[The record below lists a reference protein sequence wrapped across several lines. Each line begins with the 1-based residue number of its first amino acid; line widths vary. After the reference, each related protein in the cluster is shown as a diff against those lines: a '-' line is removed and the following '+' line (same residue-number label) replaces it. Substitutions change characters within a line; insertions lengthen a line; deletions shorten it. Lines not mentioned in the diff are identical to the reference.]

1 MLASWL
7 PFALF
12 ALVVWS
18 VQRVVTKVALVRW
31 STARFYRLNAIL
43 SLSVYAVFAIAVPP
57 DPSGVVGAVGLSLL
71 MAMTFWVTTEA
82 TRRGPVGLVA
92 PLTAMSPALTVI
104 LAVTILAE
112 RISSEQGLGI
122 GAALAGS
129 VLLSFRPNAPHA
141 LAGWLPLA
149 LSSLVLQGLGA
160 FIAKVLVTASGPT
173 DLLVT
178 SAAVQLLVGLIIAR
192 GEPLGGR
199 ELLHGRGLVTA
210 LTLVAA
216 AVATI
221 GYLSALSVGPASV
234 IVPLVATSPAL
245 GGLLGIIM
253 LREVVTSRQ
262 LAGLALG
269 TFAAVLLAT
278 AG

>member
-1 MLASWL
+1 MFASWL
-7 PFALF
+7 PLALF
-12 ALVVWS
+12 ALVVWA

-43 SLSVYAVFAIAVPP
+43 SLAVYAVFAIAVPP
-57 DPSGVVGAVGLSLL
+57 DPGGVVGAVGLSML
-71 MAMTFWVTTEA
+71 MAMTFWVSTEA

-104 LAVTILAE
+104 LAVATLGE
-112 RISSEQGLGI
+112 RISSDQGLGI

-129 VLLSFRPNAPHA
+129 VLLSFRPNAPQA
-141 LAGWLPLA
+141 RGGWLPLA
-149 LSSLVLQGLGA
+149 LASLVLQGLGA

-199 ELLHGRGLVTA
+199 ELLQGRGLVTA

-253 LREVVTSRQ
+253 LREAWTRRQ
-262 LAGLALG
+262 LLG
-269 TFAAVLLAT
+269 IACGVVAAALLAT
-278 AG
+278 A

>member
-1 MLASWL
+1 MLASWVPL
-7 PFALF
+7 AVF

-18 VQRVVTKVALVRW
+18 VQRAVTKVALFRW

-43 SLSVYAVFAIAVPP
+43 SLAVYAVFAIAVPP
-57 DPSGVVGAVGLSLL
+57 DPGGLVGAVGLSLL

-104 LAVTILAE
+104 LAVAILDE
-112 RISSEQGLGI
+112 RISFEQGLGI

-129 VLLSFRPNAPHA
+129 ALLSFRPNAPQA

-149 LSSLVLQGLGA
+149 LASLVLQGLGA

-173 DLLVT
+173 DLLLM
-178 SAAVQLLVGLIIAR
+178 SAAVQLIVGLIIAR
-192 GEPLGGR
+192 REPLGRR
-199 ELLHGRGLVTA
+199 ELLDGRGLVTA

-216 AVATI
+216 AVATV
-221 GYLSALSVGPASV
+221 GYLSALSVGPASL

-245 GGLLGIIM
+245 GGLLGIIVV
-253 LREVVTSRQ
+253 RESVTSRQ
-262 LAGLALG
+262 LAGIGLG
-269 TFAAVLLAT
+269 AFAAVLLA
-278 AG
+278 AAA